1 MQYSGN
7 YLLESMKKHK
17 KIVEKLSKE
26 SENYYIDEFEQKKL
40 KRLRKERN
48 NKDIYLSV
56 QSSNIAIEIIDNEHY
71 LLHDIRKKKVYR
83 RVWHSRQGMP
93 IIDVFVPYV
102 DILYKSK
109 SHY

>member
-40 KRLRKERN
+40 KDKVR
-48 NKDIYLSV
+48 
-56 QSSNIAIEIIDNEHY
+56 II
-71 LLHDIRKKKVYR
+71 V
-83 RVWHSRQGMP
+83 
-93 IIDVFVPYV
+93 
-102 DILYKSK
+102 
-109 SHY
+109 